1 MSTLSVRLPS
11 SLHRHLKS
19 LASREG
25 VSMNQLISS
34 AVGEKVASL
43 LTEEYLAERAAR
55 GNRRAF
61 DAALAKV
68 PDVEPTG
75 EKALP
80 NNALKL
86 TSARSRPARRHS
98 VPPRRRPQ

>member
-43 LTEEYLAERAAR
+43 LTEEYLSERATR
-55 GNRRAF
+55 GRRRAF
-61 DAALAKV
+61 EAVLAKV
-68 PDVEPTG
+68 PDVEPVV

-80 NNALKL
+80 GDALKPAG
-86 TSARSRPARRHS
+86 ARSRPARRRP
-98 VPPRRRPQ
+98 VPPRRRR